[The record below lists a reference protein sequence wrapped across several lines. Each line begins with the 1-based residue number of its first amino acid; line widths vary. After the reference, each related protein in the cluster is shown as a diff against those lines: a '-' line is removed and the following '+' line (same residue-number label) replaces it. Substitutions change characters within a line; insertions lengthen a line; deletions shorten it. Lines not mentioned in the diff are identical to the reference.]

1 MAVYFPKASK
11 PTFYWVFA
19 CARLADVAVRG
30 VELQQR
36 RSSDRF
42 GGSSLR
48 RRACGASDDQTA
60 KWPSTEYTRKIC
72 PESTGAQY
80 QGQGFF
86 GTSYLLLSW
95 HSQFLARVVASCA
108 SISVRGAAL
117 IFQYISHW
125 QLLSTHTTVVVDP
138 SADGRMVG
146 SPVLGMRRTEQLRAG
161 PRRTSTL
168 AKVPEIINSGE
179 PDSSKLQI
187 RN

>member
-11 PTFYWVFA
+11 PRFYWVFA

-48 RRACGASDDQTA
+48 HRACGASDDQTA

-95 HSQFLARVVASCA
+95 RS
-108 SISVRGAAL
+108 
-117 IFQYISHW
+117 
-125 QLLSTHTTVVVDP
+125 
-138 SADGRMVG
+138 
-146 SPVLGMRRTEQLRAG
+146 
-161 PRRTSTL
+161 
-168 AKVPEIINSGE
+168 
-179 PDSSKLQI
+179 
-187 RN
+187 